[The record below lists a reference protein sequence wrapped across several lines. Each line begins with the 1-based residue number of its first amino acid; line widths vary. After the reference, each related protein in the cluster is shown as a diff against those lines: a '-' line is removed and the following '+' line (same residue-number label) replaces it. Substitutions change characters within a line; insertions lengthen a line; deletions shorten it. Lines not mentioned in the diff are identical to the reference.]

1 MNTRNKIII
10 KGGCCKILLYGYCG
24 TNMELASLQKKNCTE
39 KLLVK
44 KYNSIA
50 PFKPIT

>member
-10 KGGCCKILLYGYCG
+10 KGGCCKILLYGYCC
-24 TNMELASLQKKNCTE
+24 TNMELASLQKKNCM
-39 KLLVK
+39 LIVK
-44 KYNSIA
+44 RYNSIA